1 MFARNGKRR
10 RHPLFTVTLWGL
22 AMFGAYS
29 VVGGMKCACK
39 NKVESMMSC
48 MKKKPMGKSCCG
60 TDSFCSEDGSEYG
73 GSFEG

>member
-10 RHPLFTVTLWGL
+10 RHPLLTVTVLGL

-29 VVGGMKCACK
+29 VIGGMKCACK

-48 MKKKPMGKSCCG
+48 MKKKPKGSFH
-60 TDSFCSEDGSEYG
+60 TESFCSDDGTEYKN
-73 GSFEG
+73 SCEC